1 MLDRPT
7 LQNVLFEL
15 GALPVAEPGTLTMV
29 AKTAIQPSSKPATQE
44 QPHAR
49 GRSCHLDV
57 EKEARCR
64 LPPGQLSKCRDLLQ
78 VGVRQQ
84 PWDHYPEGSAG
95 RGGGGWCGVR
105 AGERSKHKDKIHTNS
120 ACKSWDANYHLT
132 QSPRNHKRKRLTYRC
147 PEAGMRLRRNPKL
160 S

>member
-95 RGGGGWCGVR
+95 RGGGGGAGCGQ
-105 AGERSKHKDKIHTNS
+105 GS
-120 ACKSWDANYHLT
+120 A
-132 QSPRNHKRKRLTYRC
+132 QSTRIKYTRILLVNL
-147 PEAGMRLRRNPKL
+147 GMQTII
-160 S
+160 

>member
-1 MLDRPT
+1 MLDGPT

-95 RGGGGWCGVR
+95 RAGGGGCGQ
-105 AGERSKHKDKIHTNS
+105 GS
-120 ACKSWDANYHLT
+120 A
-132 QSPRNHKRKRLTYRC
+132 QSTRIKYTRILLVNL
-147 PEAGMRLRRNPKL
+147 GMQTII
-160 S
+160 